1 MTFAN
6 TARALEILPHQSW
19 GIVGRNGSGKSG
31 LALQIAEAGG
41 GGFSRRALV
50 SFESEDALLE
60 REIREDDSE
69 FLDKQDP
76 GRSVAELI
84 HEVETADSPS
94 VDELVGELGMS
105 GYLHRGFRLLSTGE
119 RRRLML
125 ARALVQSPDL
135 LVLDEPFDGLDQ
147 GFRIHL
153 AEMLKELSKRVTLVI
168 VANRLSD
175 LDGLVSHLACVEN
188 GACVISG
195 PRSGVEG
202 NPAFVQLMGMTELE
216 LQMPPRLDAI
226 GRCGF
231 EGTPV
236 VMKKITVVHGGRE
249 IISSLD
255 WQVERGQN
263 WKISGPNG
271 CGKSTLVNLV
281 TGDHPQCY
289 SNEVTVMGMRRGN
302 GESIWDVK
310 NHIGIVSPALHQLY
324 RVSVSARAVI
334 VSGFFDS
341 VGLYREASPAQ
352 LQIAE
357 QWLAVI
363 GMSADAGRPFR
374 SLSYGQQRLLL
385 IARALVKH
393 PPLLIL
399 DEPCQGLDPL
409 NRALVLR
416 MIDRLVATGLTQLIY
431 ITHEP
436 EDRLECVTHH
446 LHHDGEQWTVIEVS

>member
-1 MTFAN
+1 MTSE
-6 TARALEILPHQSW
+6 RAESSLDILPGQSW

-31 LALQIAEAGG
+31 LAERIAGAEG
-41 GGFSRRALV
+41 GGFFRRALV

-69 FLDKQDP
+69 FLDRQDP

-84 HEVETADSPS
+84 NEVKTADSP
-94 VDELVGELGMS
+94 EIGALVEELGMQS
-105 GYLHRGFRLLSTGE
+105 YLHRGFRLLSTGE

-125 ARALVQSPDL
+125 ARALVQTPDL

-147 GFRIHL
+147 GFRVHL
-153 AEMLKELSKRVTLVI
+153 AEMLQELSKRVTLVI
-168 VANRLSD
+168 VANRVSD
-175 LDGLVSHLACVEN
+175 LDGLVNHLACVED
-188 GACVISG
+188 GECVISG
-195 PRSGVEG
+195 PRTEVEG
-202 NPAFVQLMGMTELE
+202 NPAFVQLMGMEASNLE
-216 LQMPPRLDAI
+216 VPPRLASSA
-226 GRCGF
+226 RSTF

-236 VMKKITVVHGGRE
+236 VMKKITVIHGGRA

-289 SNEVTVMGMRRGN
+289 SNEVTVMGMRRGS

-341 VGLYREASPAQ
+341 VGLYQETSPAQ
-352 LQIAE
+352 LEIAE
-357 QWLAVI
+357 KWLEMI
-363 GMSADAGRPFR
+363 GMSVDAGRPFR
-374 SLSYGQQRLLL
+374 TLSYGQQRLLL

-416 MIDRLVATGLTQLIY
+416 VIDRIVATGLTQLIY

-446 LHHDGEQWTVIEVS
+446 LHHNGARWHVERV